1 MAGAGYGLDNGAAYG
16 MMLSANR
23 QASDWEAYARDLQ
36 QQLVNSQAEAAA
48 IRTLAATVI
57 KELSRVDPSNYLAVR
72 ENRQK
77 IVDAAYAKTGK
88 RAA

>member
-23 QASDWEAYARDLQ
+23 QASDWEAYARELQ
-36 QQLVNSQAEAAA
+36 QQLVNAQAGQDALQALVKTA
-48 IRTLAATVI
+48 IQELA
-57 KELSRVDPSNYLAVR
+57 RVDPKNYLTIQA
-72 ENRQK
+72 NRQR
-77 IVDAAYAKTGK
+77 IVSEAYAKAGK